1 MLDPYLD
8 SEQQIALA
16 GIAGSIISGV
26 IGFFTGRVNAPMP
39 EPPPVV
45 MKTIVK
51 CGRDDKWRIFLVN
64 EKGETMAYN
73 SGERFGTREEAEAAS
88 TAYHGLVG

>member
-1 MLDPYLD
+1 MIPMDEISFIAY
-8 SEQQIALA
+8 SCGIAL
-16 GIAGSIISGV
+16 IAWIL
-26 IGFFTGRVNAPMP
+26 GFYTGKLRQKPAPQA
-39 EPPPVV
+39 PVV